1 MTTTITRAR
10 LAHRRAHAHSLAAG
24 RLTLLGTALGGLS
37 ALLAIQLGGSS
48 VGAMGALTGLAG
60 AAMLWDIART
70 LYFDAETSRT
80 QQEIERISQ
89 PSPDHA
95 GTNTHNPDTGLGS
108 AADWGR
114 SFMR

>member
-37 ALLAIQLGGSS
+37 ALLVIQLGGSS

-80 QQEIERISQ
+80 QQEIDRISQ
-89 PSPDHA
+89 PSPDHTSA
-95 GTNTHNPDTGLGS
+95 SNSDTGLGS

-114 SFMR
+114 RFIR